1 MNQANPQNTP
11 TKMENTPSYNNKMQE
26 ETTQEIE
33 RVYSLK
39 GAIEKNHTSVQ
50 PTLKFRHRLIG
61 ASRKITG

>member
-39 GAIEKNHTSVQ
+39 GAIEKNHAPAQIV
-50 PTLKFRHRLIG
+50 PWPIRLTIFLT
-61 ASRKITG
+61 IMF